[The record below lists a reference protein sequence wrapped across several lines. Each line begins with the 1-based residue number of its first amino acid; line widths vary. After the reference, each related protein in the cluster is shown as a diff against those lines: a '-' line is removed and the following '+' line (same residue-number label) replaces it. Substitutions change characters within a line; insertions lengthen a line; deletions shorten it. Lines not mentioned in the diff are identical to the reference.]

1 MKTDD
6 FQLGNVIPNLKHF
19 LPSQAPLKD
28 FIHHNTL
35 HAFQHLS
42 LKMVVLM

>member
-6 FQLGNVIPNLKHF
+6 FQLGNVIHNLKHF

-28 FIHHNTL
+28 FFHQKIKPDI
-35 HAFQHLS
+35 Q
-42 LKMVVLM
+42 KM